1 MGPGVLPRMALL
13 CVCRPRFAPGTRG
26 QGGNA
31 ASGAPGRG
39 AGTVEEGA
47 SASVSG
53 EGDCVWPGLAPPL
66 PLSPPQTHL
75 MKSSWT
81 EGAREGGREGGGGE
95 GGGGRGGR
103 PAAQSRGHRHRHGLR
118 LSLLHLAGHPECR
131 GTGESWGPLLSQGAP
146 GCLGVQGAGASALGG
161 FSKYV

>member
-1 MGPGVLPRMALL
+1 M
-13 CVCRPRFAPGTRG
+13 
-26 QGGNA
+26 
-31 ASGAPGRG
+31 
-39 AGTVEEGA
+39 EEGA

-81 EGAREGGREGGGGE
+81 EGVREGGREGGGGE

-103 PAAQSRGHRHRHGLR
+103 PAAQSRGHRAPPRTR
-118 LSLLHLAGHPECR
+118 LTLLHLAGQPACR
-131 GTGESWGPLLSQGAP
+131 GTGESWGPLLSQGAS
-146 GCLGVQGAGASALGG
+146 GCLGVQGARVSALGG
-161 FSKYV
+161 LSK